1 MSVVVLKFVVQF
13 YRPVING
20 SSLENLDLALN
31 RNFHRFFTLNVSL
44 PSLRF
49 CRSKNRFVV
58 YIWPRS
64 VHDYSTQ
71 PVKTEMCRN
80 WRFLAAISLKIQRFC
95 PRISVSLRTILF
107 HFVTGTEV
115 ADAVFHHCTRLT
127 SQYKNHNTFL
137 EKINKHVLNL
147 IWNMEFLKSMR
158 PAVWDCWMFWHSIPA
173 WRVHAFH
180 FRSM

>member
-1 MSVVVLKFVVQF
+1 MPVVVLKFVVQF

-64 VHDYSTQ
+64 VHDCSIQ
-71 PVKTEMCRN
+71 PAKNEMCRK
-80 WRFLAAISLKIQRFC
+80 WRFRYLFRSRLKFPCSHFTGNTTVLSSASLW
-95 PRISVSLRTILF
+95 TILF

-115 ADAVFHHCTRLT
+115 ADAVFHHCTRLI
-127 SQYKNHNTFL
+127 SQYKNHSTFL
-137 EKINKHVLNL
+137 
-147 IWNMEFLKSMR
+147 
-158 PAVWDCWMFWHSIPA
+158 
-173 WRVHAFH
+173 
-180 FRSM
+180 